1 MFIRFLAGAALAALI
16 TVMQPASVQAATDDP
31 VVAKVNG
38 HEIKQSDVVHAQRLL
53 PKQYQQ
59 IPLQMIMPNLVDSLI
74 DSYLT
79 AQYGIDNNFK
89 KTEEFKSEMGRIE
102 QQVLQR
108 MALNTE
114 ITSKVT
120 DDAIRA
126 RFDKFI
132 ADQGKKEEIHARHI
146 LLKTEDEAK
155 AVIAELDKGGDFAE
169 LAKKKSTGPS
179 GPKGGDLGYFGPGQM
194 VPEFEK
200 AAFALKKGEHSSVPV
215 KTQFGYH
222 VIKVEDRRTATPP
235 TFEESKGRLRNELTQ
250 DVATRFMA
258 KLRTSAK
265 IEKFLDQAKSP
276 VATDKKAPK

>member
-1 MFIRFLAGAALAALI
+1 
-16 TVMQPASVQAATDDP
+16 
-31 VVAKVNG
+31 
-38 HEIKQSDVVHAQRLL
+38 
-53 PKQYQQ
+53 
-59 IPLQMIMPNLVDSLI
+59 
-74 DSYLT
+74 
-79 AQYGIDNNFK
+79 
-89 KTEEFKSEMGRIE
+89 
-102 QQVLQR
+102 
-108 MALNTE
+108 
-114 ITSKVT
+114 
-120 DDAIRA
+120 
-126 RFDKFI
+126 
-132 ADQGKKEEIHARHI
+132 
-146 LLKTEDEAK
+146 
-155 AVIAELDKGGDFAE
+155 
-169 LAKKKSTGPS
+169 
-179 GPKGGDLGYFGPGQM
+179 M